1 MSTQQLSTET
11 RKDFKSLVA
20 NPKFK
25 EQLTAA
31 LPKHLTP
38 DRFVRVLMTATI
50 KTPRLLDCTQAS
62 LFRAVYDCAALGLE
76 PDGRRAHLIPY
87 ENRRAGTV
95 ECQLIVDYKG
105 LAELAMRSG
114 LVSYLHADVVREGDV
129 FSYSMGELR
138 DHVPHFLRRDADKPA
153 DQGKVI
159 AAYALVR
166 MKDGSTKTEVM
177 SHADV
182 EAIRTRSRA
191 GGSGPWVTD
200 WNEMAK
206 KTAFRRLSKWLPLS
220 PEIRDAIDRDDDQA
234 DPLEAA
240 KSVFSEGAGASLAD
254 IPAADATPAAAI
266 TEEELKGAPAEL

>member
-1 MSTQQLSTET
+1 MTQQLSTET

-38 DRFVRVLMTATI
+38 DRFVRVLLTATI
-50 KTPRLLDCTQAS
+50 KTPKLLECTQAS
-62 LFRAVYDCAALGLE
+62 LFKAVYDCAALGLE

-114 LVSYLHADVVREGDV
+114 LVSYLHADVVREGDT
-129 FSYSMGELR
+129 FGYSMGELR
-138 DHVPHFLRRDADKPA
+138 DHVPHFLRTDTGKPTE
-153 DQGKVI
+153 QGKVI

-177 SHADV
+177 SHADI
-182 EAIRTRSRA
+182 EGIRSRSKA
-191 GGSGPWVTD
+191 GSSGPWVSD

-220 PEIRDAIDRDDDQA
+220 PEIRDAIDKDDDQG
-234 DPLEAA
+234 DPVATA
-240 KSVFSEGAGASLAD
+240 KSVFDEGAGASLAEVAASD
-254 IPAADATPAAAI
+254 APAAPAI
-266 TEEELKGAPAEL
+266 TEEELKGAAAEL

>member
-50 KTPRLLDCTQAS
+50 KTPKLLECTQAS

-153 DQGKVI
+153 DQGRVI

-191 GGSGPWVTD
+191 GSSGPWVTD

-220 PEIRDAIDRDDDQA
+220 PEIRDAIDRDDDQD

-254 IPAADATPAAAI
+254 IPPADATPAATI